1 MARNTRK
8 SMELVS
14 EYIDRSRFLT
24 KMVGS
29 AVLLRLMADETLDSS
44 TYRRLSTS
52 ARAIRDSSEYRP
64 RKSSRDSSGQQYLF
78 NDEDIAF
85 LTGGQS

>member
-14 EYIDRSRFLT
+14 EYIDSSRFLNR
-24 KMVGS
+24 MVGS
-29 AVLLRLMADETLDSS
+29 AVLLHLMADPSLDSS
-44 TYRRLSTS
+44 AYRRLSTS
-52 ARAIRDSSEYRP
+52 ARAIRDRNEYSP